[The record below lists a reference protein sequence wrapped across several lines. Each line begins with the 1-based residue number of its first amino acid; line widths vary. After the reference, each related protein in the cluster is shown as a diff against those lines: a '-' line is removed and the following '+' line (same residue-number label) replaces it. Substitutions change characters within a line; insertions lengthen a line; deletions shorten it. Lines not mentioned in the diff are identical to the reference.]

1 MKATSLVLSLI
12 CLLAVGDILAQPS
25 SKETKKIQSAV
36 YRRSSI
42 YTIMLDD
49 AGLVKADT
57 IKRSFEVSPIP
68 DKFNDHNL
76 EIRTFNPHE
85 YILTDEER
93 TSTSNIGKTFG
104 KALLSHTTGG
114 LVDTTDVADL
124 PLKIQKFFDQNKIAQ
139 KMVARWFNRDENG
152 YFNMDLVAERGQY
165 NASEMQAGLAKATV
179 RGKTLL
185 ADAGEELIGNTFVV
199 VSRFNYVS
207 KEEIMGAAKR
217 GFKLLEDYGGQYAQI
232 AAKVGSLAADVA
244 SKGYVIQASSYLYK
258 LTWNDSIS
266 SIFYENYWIDST
278 YNSPGKK
285 EAFDNSDLFQLELV
299 GFDKA
304 WADLQS
310 TIFTQKSEDE
320 LIRIATVKAIDAVIA
335 KLQKQHDVFKT
346 KTPLYSVDP
355 LAAKIGLKEGLEKGD
370 KYEVLEQY
378 IDEDGRTRYDRKGV
392 IKVDKQIWDNR
403 YMAAEELEAEGK
415 SDEGIDVTLFKGG
428 GKYYPG
434 LLIRQIK

>member
-1 MKATSLVLSLI
+1 S
-12 CLLAVGDILAQPS
+12 
-25 SKETKKIQSAV
+25 
-36 YRRSSI
+36 
-42 YTIMLDD
+42 
-49 AGLVKADT
+49 
-57 IKRSFEVSPIP
+57 
-68 DKFNDHNL
+68 
-76 EIRTFNPHE
+76 
-85 YILTDEER
+85 
-93 TSTSNIGKTFG
+93 
-104 KALLSHTTGG
+104 
-114 LVDTTDVADL
+114 
-124 PLKIQKFFDQNKIAQ
+124 
-139 KMVARWFNRDENG
+139 
-152 YFNMDLVAERGQY
+152 
-165 NASEMQAGLAKATV
+165 ATV

-217 GFKLLEDYGGQYAQI
+217 GLSLLQEYGGQYAQI

-258 LTWNDSIS
+258 LSWNDSIAS
-266 SIFYENYWIDST
+266 VFYENYWIDST
-278 YNSPGKK
+278 YNSPEKK
-285 EAFDNSDLFQLELV
+285 LAFENTDLFKLELV

-378 IDEDGRTRYDRKGV
+378 IDEEGRTRYDRKGIV
-392 IKVDKQIWDNR
+392 RVDKQIWDNR
-403 YMAAEELEAEGK
+403 YMAAEEMALEGK
-415 SDEGIDVTLFKGG
+415 SDDVNVTILKGA
-428 GKYYPG
+428 GKFYPG

>member
-1 MKATSLVLSLI
+1 
-12 CLLAVGDILAQPS
+12 
-25 SKETKKIQSAV
+25 
-36 YRRSSI
+36 
-42 YTIMLDD
+42 MLDD

-57 IKRSFEVSPIP
+57 IKRSFEASPIP
-68 DKFNDHNL
+68 DKFNNHNL
-76 EIRTFNPHE
+76 EIRSFVPSD
-85 YILTDEER
+85 YPLSAEEKL
-93 TSTSNIGKTFG
+93 SKSNMGKTFG
-104 KALLSHTTGG
+104 KALLSQTTGG
-114 LVDTTDVADL
+114 LVDTTDVKDL
-124 PLKIQKFFDQNKIAQ
+124 PLIIDKFFETNDIA
-139 KMVARWFNRDENG
+139 KRMVATWFNRDENG
-152 YFNMDLVAERGQY
+152 YFNMDLVAKRGQY

-179 RGKTLL
+179 RGQTLL

-217 GFKLLEDYGGQYAQI
+217 GLSLLQEYGGQYAQI

-258 LTWNDSIS
+258 LTWNDSIAGV
-266 SIFYENYWIDST
+266 FYQDYWIDST
-278 YNSPGKK
+278 YTSPEKK
-285 EAFDNSDLFQLELV
+285 VAFENSDLFKLELV

-335 KLQKQHDVFKT
+335 KLQKEHDVFKT

-378 IDEDGRTRYDRKGV
+378 IDDDGRTRYDRKGV
-392 IKVDKQIWDNR
+392 IKVDKEIWDNR
-403 YMAAEELEAEGK
+403 YMAAEEREAGGEAGE
-415 SDEGIDVTLFKGG
+415 DFVDVTYFKGG

>member
-1 MKATSLVLSLI
+1 MKIISIAFSLVCLI
-12 CLLAVGDILAQPS
+12 TISDLMAQPS

-42 YTIMLDD
+42 YTIMIDD

-76 EIRTFNPHE
+76 GIRTFNPLD
-85 YILTDEER
+85 YPLLPEER
-93 TSTSNIGKTFG
+93 TSTNNVGKTFG

-139 KMVARWFNRDENG
+139 GMVAKWFNRDENG

-165 NASEMQAGLAKATV
+165 NASEMQAGLANATV

-217 GFKLLEDYGGQYAQI
+217 GFSLLQEYGGQYAQI

-258 LTWNDSIS
+258 LNWNDSIS
-266 SIFYENYWIDST
+266 SVFYENYWVDST
-278 YNSPGKK
+278 YFTPEKIM
-285 EAFDNSDLFQLELV
+285 AFENTDLFKLELV

-355 LAAKIGLKEGLEKGD
+355 LSAKIGLKEGLEKGD

-378 IDEDGRTRYDRKGV
+378 IDEEGRTRYDRKGL
-392 IKVDKQIWDNR
+392 IRVDKDIWDNR
-403 YMAAEELEAEGK
+403 YMAAEEREAEGRT
-415 SDEGIDVTLFKGG
+415 DEGIDATLFKGG
-428 GKYYPG
+428 GKFYPG